1 MIFTA
6 WPGIRGDTVFNMT
19 FAPENFTSTSAMAD
33 FELAASSLLTWLSME
48 EFDEVVGDGSSGL
61 LALLLILLGLYGLV
75 GCGVLGLIG
84 KFILGLSGGFLGLN
98 GEGVISLGLI
108 GTSCG
113 GSTLG
118 LKTSL

>member
-1 MIFTA
+1 
-6 WPGIRGDTVFNMT
+6 
-19 FAPENFTSTSAMAD
+19 
-33 FELAASSLLTWLSME
+33 ME
-48 EFDEVVGDGSSGL
+48 ELDEVVGDGSGGL
-61 LALLLILLGLYGLV
+61 LALALGLYGLV

-98 GEGVISLGLI
+98 GEGVNSLGLI